1 VSGLLQLQSSYFE
14 LPEVK
19 TAFKDS
25 QNRIRGM
32 ALIHEM
38 LYKSNDFTSI
48 DFRLYIRSLVL
59 NIQRTYKIPCQVTI
73 NYDIE
78 SINLNL
84 ITAIPCGLIINEA
97 ISNSYKHAFQGR
109 KRGVISISFN
119 YSNLYFCLE
128 IKDDGVG
135 FSEQIDLENSSLGM
149 TLIHELSRQ
158 LHGDLSLMNDG
169 GTKLNLKFQQKEQDE
184 S

>member
-1 VSGLLQLQSSYFE
+1 
-14 LPEVK
+14 
-19 TAFKDS
+19 
-25 QNRIRGM
+25 M
-32 ALIHEM
+32 
-38 LYKSNDFTSI
+38 
-48 DFRLYIRSLVL
+48 
-59 NIQRTYKIPCQVTI
+59 
-73 NYDIE
+73 
-78 SINLNL
+78 NL